1 MIADLHVFVL
11 LPFVVQRLLGHVH
24 ELHEVLGAGAVACL
38 GQVEPRGTCQVIL
51 SARTAHR
58 SRVRLNPRPCT
69 VLVEVTHR
77 HRLAYLL
84 NTGVEL
90 GRGFQPSREIIV

>member
-11 LPFVVQRLLGHVH
+11 LTLVVQRLLGHVY
-24 ELHEVLGAGAVACL
+24 ELHEVLAARAVACL
-38 GQVEPRGTCQVIL
+38 GQVEPRGARQVIL

-58 SRVRLNPRPCT
+58 SLVRLNPRPST

-84 NTGVEL
+84 DPRVEL
-90 GRGFQPSREIIV
+90 RRGFQPSREIIV